1 MIINTQM
8 LIDAEYKFYRS
19 AAGCPE
25 FTKYSDAFYQKLV
38 WLPNAYTGHPT
49 KLYFIDVY
57 FYDNSRFDQPN
68 GATFE
73 AILYLP
79 NDIGVTVSVSA
90 SQFDSI
96 TEIEKV
102 FKDLYRNNGF
112 VPNPHNQST

>member
-1 MIINTQM
+1 MNINTQM
-8 LIDAEYKFYRS
+8 LIDAGYKYYRG
-19 AAGCPE
+19 AGRPE
-25 FTKYSDAFYQKLV
+25 FIKHADAFYQKLV
-38 WLPNAYTGHPT
+38 WLPNCDNGYTT

-57 FYDNSRFDQPN
+57 FYDNSRYNHPD

-90 SQFDSI
+90 SQFESI

-112 VPNPHNQST
+112 VPDPHNQST

>member
-1 MIINTQM
+1 MNINTYM
-8 LIDAEYKFYRS
+8 LIDAGYKFYRGV
-19 AAGCPE
+19 ADIKLA
-25 FTKYSDAFYQKLV
+25 DAFYQKIV
-38 WLPNAYTGHPT
+38 WEGSV

-57 FYDNSRFDQPN
+57 FYGNSRYNHPN

-96 TEIEKV
+96 TEIENLLD
-102 FKDLYRNNGF
+102 DLYRNNGF

>member
-1 MIINTQM
+1 MIINAQM
-8 LIDAEYKFYRS
+8 LIDAGYKYYHGVSGIRN
-19 AAGCPE
+19 A
-25 FTKYSDAFYQKLV
+25 DAFYQKIV
-38 WLPNAYTGHPT
+38 WVPCASTGHPT

-57 FYDNSRFDQPN
+57 FYDNSRFNQPN

-112 VPNPHNQST
+112 VPDPHNQST

>member
-1 MIINTQM
+1 MNITEDM
-8 LIDAEYKFYRS
+8 LIAAGYKFYRGV
-19 AAGCPE
+19 ADIKLA
-25 FTKYSDAFYQKLV
+25 DAFYQKII
-38 WLPNAYTGHPT
+38 WEGFAT

-57 FYDNSRFDQPN
+57 FYDSSRFNHPN

-96 TEIEKV
+96 TEIENV
-102 FKDLYRNNGF
+102 FNNLYRINGF
-112 VPNPHNQST
+112 VPDPHNQST

>member
-1 MIINTQM
+1 MNITEDM
-8 LIDAEYKFYRS
+8 LLAAGYKFYRGV
-19 AAGCPE
+19 ADLKNA
-25 FTKYSDAFYQKLV
+25 DAFYQKTV
-38 WLPNAYTGHPT
+38 WEGSV

-57 FYDNSRFDQPN
+57 YYRFTHLN

-102 FKDLYRNNGF
+102 FNDLYRNNGF

>member
-1 MIINTQM
+1 MIINEQM
-8 LIDAEYKFYRS
+8 LIDAEYKCYLR
-19 AAGCPE
+19 GGG
-25 FTKYSDAFYQKLV
+25 YSFKNADAFYQKLV
-38 WLPNAYTGHPT
+38 WLPNAYTGCPT

-68 GATFE
+68 GAIFE

>member
-1 MIINTQM
+1 MIINAQM
-8 LIDAEYKFYRS
+8 LIDAEYKCYLRGGGDIFKN
-19 AAGCPE
+19 A
-25 FTKYSDAFYQKLV
+25 DAFYQKIV
-38 WLPNAYTGHPT
+38 WLPCVSTGHPT

-57 FYDNSRFDQPN
+57 FYDNSRFNQPN

-79 NDIGVTVSVSA
+79 NDIGVTASVSA
-90 SQFDSI
+90 SEFESI

-112 VPNPHNQST
+112 VPDPHNQST

>member
-1 MIINTQM
+1 MNINTQM
-8 LIDAEYKFYRS
+8 LIDAGYKFYRGV
-19 AAGCPE
+19 ADIKLA
-25 FTKYSDAFYQKLV
+25 DAFYQKIV
-38 WLPNAYTGHPT
+38 WEGSV
-49 KLYFIDVY
+49 KLYFINVY
-57 FYDNSRFDQPN
+57 FYDNSRYKYLYLDSRYHHPD

-112 VPNPHNQST
+112 VPDPHNQST